1 MAAQLDYGY
10 STPKGV
16 AGGKVDIAYDE
27 VITRKNE
34 EADGILK
41 YGMAA
46 MIGTAKGTGVKV
58 PATGATKDTIEG
70 IVLRAANTEQDM
82 KGKVVVR
89 QNVSVGILRKGHVWG
104 RISQECDPEYKKTAY
119 VIVDGNDA
127 GCFTDQSDAYSLY
140 VKAEPSDSD
149 KKEIVADTATPTT
162 SQIKVSEVTPAPAGY
177 VPAIGDYVV
186 NKQLHGATVDIGAK
200 FGNAS
205 DDGIAVIEINM

>member
-34 EADGILK
+34 EADGVLK

-46 MIGTAKGTGVKV
+46 MVGTSKGTGVKV
-58 PATGATKDTIEG
+58 PATGATADQIEG
-70 IVLRAANTEQDM
+70 IVLHAANTEQDM
-82 KGKVVVR
+82 KGKVVVP
-89 QNVSVGILRKGHVWG
+89 NNASVGILRKGRIWG
-104 RISQECDPEYKKTAY
+104 RTSKEAAPTYKAKAY
-119 VIVDGNDA
+119 VVVDGDDA
-127 GCFTDQSDAYSLY
+127 GCFTDQSAAYSAY
-140 VKAEPSDSD
+140 IKAESGDTGA
-149 KKEIVADTATPTT
+149 KGVVADTATPTAT
-162 SQIKVSEVTPAPAGY
+162 QIKVSEVTPVLDGY
-177 VPAIGDYVV
+177 VPAVDDYVV
-186 NKQLHGATVDIGAK
+186 SKQLHGATVDIGAK

>member
-34 EADGILK
+34 EADGVLK

-46 MIGTAKGTGVKV
+46 MVGTAKGTGVKV
-58 PATGATKDTIEG
+58 PASGATAEQIEG
-70 IVLRAANTEQDM
+70 IVLHAANTEQDM
-82 KGKVVVR
+82 KGKVVVP
-89 QNVSVGILRKGHVWG
+89 NNASVGILRKGRIWG
-104 RISQECDPEYKKTAY
+104 RIA
-119 VIVDGNDA
+119 
-127 GCFTDQSDAYSLY
+127 SD
-140 VKAEPSDSD
+140 
-149 KKEIVADTATPTT
+149 ATPTY
-162 SQIKVSEVTPAPAGY
+162 KAKA
-177 VPAIGDYVV
+177 YVV
-186 NKQLHGATVDIGAK
+186 VDGDDAGTFTDKAEGTIDIGAK

>member
-34 EADGILK
+34 EADGVLK

-46 MIGTAKGTGVKV
+46 MVGTSKGTGVKV
-58 PATGATKDTIEG
+58 PATGATADQIEG
-70 IVLRAANTEQDM
+70 IVLHAANTEQDM
-82 KGKVVVR
+82 KGKVIVP
-89 QNVSVGILRKGHVWG
+89 NNASVGILRKGRIWG
-104 RISQECDPEYKKTAY
+104 RTSKEAAPTYKAKAY
-119 VIVDGNDA
+119 VVVDGDDA
-127 GCFTDQSDAYSLY
+127 GCFTDQSAAYSAY
-140 VKAEPSDSD
+140 IKAESGDAGA
-149 KKEIVADTATPTT
+149 KEVVADTATPTAT
-162 SQIKVSEVTPAPAGY
+162 QIKVSGVTPVLDGY
-177 VPAIGDYVV
+177 VPAVGDYVV
-186 NKQLHGATVDIGAK
+186 SKQLHGATVDIGAK